1 MKNMTSLFKKQGK
14 ARRFILFVTVFYLCM
29 FSSKTIH
36 PLWFEKNNALVAFGF
51 SYTAMAIA
59 GSLSFFTGFLGDR
72 LGPRNALRIGVLVY
86 GVGLSL
92 RVYTQSIWFV
102 IISGFIAG
110 LGASLV
116 IVCIRYWVLDLAE
129 KANRAAAVSI
139 QTMGVNA
146 GTAMGTLGSGVLALL
161 LGAPTFSYPAVL
173 ILSAVLC
180 MITVF
185 LVPELKEQVPKR
197 QEKRKGSIQD
207 HLLLSSGVIFFGL
220 LAGVTTSLI
229 TPFMPIIL
237 KDIGLQVA
245 TIGLVMAGMSI
256 LKAVSAPFFGEKKYE
271 KQKIFFFFGTE
282 LLTGLLVLTLTL
294 RLSASWVIFAM
305 LLRSLLLTVS
315 VISEELM
322 HLSLFPKHRVGFF
335 FGLLQSA
342 FFVGD
347 ALGGSFGGWL
357 YHLHIN
363 YALIASGLLT
373 LINALLFPSFYLFVK
388 HRQRA
393 SGLDDKAY

>member
-1 MKNMTSLFKKQGK
+1 MKSVTSLLKEQGK

-36 PLWFEKNNALVAFGF
+36 PLWFEKNHALVAFGF

-59 GSLSFFTGFLGDR
+59 GSLSFFTGFLGDH

-92 RVYTQSIWFV
+92 RVYTQSIWIV

-129 KANRAAAVSI
+129 KANRAAAVSV
-139 QTMGVNA
+139 QTMGVNV
-146 GTAMGTLGSGVLALL
+146 GTAIGTFGSGVLALL
-161 LGAPTFSYPAVL
+161 LGAPTISYPTVL
-173 ILSAVLC
+173 ILSAVFC

-185 LVPELKEQVPKR
+185 LVPELKEQVSKR
-197 QEKRKGSIQD
+197 QEERKGRIKE

-220 LAGVTTSLI
+220 LAGVTTSMI
-229 TPFMPIIL
+229 TPFIPIIL
-237 KDIGLQVA
+237 KDVGLNVA
-245 TIGLVMAGMSI
+245 TVGLVMAGMSI

-271 KQKIFFFFGTE
+271 KQKIFFFFGAE
-282 LLTGLLVLTLTL
+282 LLTGLMVLTLTL
-294 RLSASWVIFAM
+294 QLSPGWVIFAM
-305 LLRSLLLTVS
+305 LLRSLLLS
-315 VISEELM
+315 LSIISEELM
-322 HLSLFPKHRVGFF
+322 HLAMFPKHLVGFF

-357 YHLHIN
+357 YHLHIH
-363 YALIASGLLT
+363 YALIASGALT
-373 LINALLFPSFYLFVK
+373 LINAVLFPSFYLLVK
-388 HRQRA
+388 RRQI
-393 SGLDDKAY
+393 SGL